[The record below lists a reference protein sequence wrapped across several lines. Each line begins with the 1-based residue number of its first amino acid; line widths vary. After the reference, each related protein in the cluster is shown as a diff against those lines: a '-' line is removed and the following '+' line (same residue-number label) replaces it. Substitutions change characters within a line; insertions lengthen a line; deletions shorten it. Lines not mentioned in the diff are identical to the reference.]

1 MRIIFDTNILI
12 SRLLLPNSDP
22 AKAVQKGLHE
32 SQILVSN
39 DTMMEL
45 AEVLSRKKF
54 DRYVS
59 IEDRQEFLRM
69 LGRVIEKVHIIKI
82 IRRSRDPKDDKF
94 LELAVNGEADL
105 LITGH
110 QDLLELKFIQGTR
123 IISVSEYLEDT
134 KLE

>member
-1 MRIIFDTNILI
+1 
-12 SRLLLPNSDP
+12 
-22 AKAVQKGLHE
+22 
-32 SQILVSN
+32 
-39 DTMMEL
+39 MEL